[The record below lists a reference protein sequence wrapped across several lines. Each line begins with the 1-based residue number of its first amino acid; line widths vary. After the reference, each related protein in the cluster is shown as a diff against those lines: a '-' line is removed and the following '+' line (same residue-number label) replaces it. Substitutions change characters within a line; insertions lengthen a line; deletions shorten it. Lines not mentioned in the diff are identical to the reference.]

1 MYTLGTHFEE
11 LLKNLHPPE
20 KPCSVVKE
28 KKPEELEFVSLNYT
42 PQAWMNFC
50 DLLQEEAK

>member
-1 MYTLGTHFEE
+1 MYTLGTHFEV
-11 LLKNLHPPE
+11 LLKNLRPPE
-20 KPCSVVKE
+20 KPCSVVKD